1 MNIDKRNPDWLYE
14 TFVVICTVA
23 TVAMDLVAKSGPWWK
38 HIRTEINI
46 TRINRFYNAGEK
58 ALRSWIKGE
67 IP

>member
-23 TVAMDLVAKSGPWWK
+23 MDLVAKKVVRGG
-38 HIRTEINI
+38 NI
-46 TRINRFYNAGEK
+46 LGRKLTLQESTIFYNAGEK